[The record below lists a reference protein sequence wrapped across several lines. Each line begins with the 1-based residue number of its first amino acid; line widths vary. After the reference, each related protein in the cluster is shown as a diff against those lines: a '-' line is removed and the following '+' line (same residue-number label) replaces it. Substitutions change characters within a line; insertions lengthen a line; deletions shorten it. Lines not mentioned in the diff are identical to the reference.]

1 MPKNSFSRQQFAFLL
16 SVLQRISVSFKILCI
31 QMLFS
36 VLYYI
41 KSGTWEQGFPA
52 VFLHFIYFTCI
63 FPRPE
68 SLRLNK

>member
-1 MPKNSFSRQQFAFLL
+1 MGLEKFFLPATIFFIL

-52 VFLHFIYFTCI
+52 VFLHFISPVF
-63 FPRPE
+63 FRGPRACG
-68 SLRLNK
+68 